1 MRRAKPRPLRPP
13 RSPRDRA
20 ARKHAE
26 ARGRRAETLCTWLLR
41 AKGYRILAR
50 RFRTPAGELD
60 IVARRGGTIAFVEVK
75 ARANLEAAIL
85 SITPHQQTRIM
96 RAALLF
102 VASRPGLA
110 ALNMR
115 FDVMLAAPWRWPVHM
130 PNAWTE

>member
-1 MRRAKPRPLRPP
+1 MSRAKPRPP
-13 RSPRDRA
+13 RAPRAPRDRA

-26 ARGRRAETLCTWLLR
+26 ARGRRAETLSTWLLR

-60 IVARRGGTIAFVEVK
+60 IVARRGRTIAFVEVK
-75 ARANLEAAIL
+75 ARADLEAAIL
-85 SITPHQQTRIM
+85 SITPHQQARIM

-115 FDVMLAAPWRWPVHM
+115 FDVMLAAPWRLPVHM
-130 PNAWTE
+130 RNAWTE

>member
-1 MRRAKPRPLRPP
+1 MSRAKPRPP
-13 RSPRDRA
+13 RAPRDRA

-26 ARGRRAETLCTWLLR
+26 ARGRRAEALSTWLLR

-50 RFRTPAGELD
+50 RFRTRAGELD
-60 IVARRGGTIAFVEVK
+60 IVARRGRTIAFVEVK
-75 ARANLEAAIL
+75 ARADLEAAIL
-85 SITPHQQTRIM
+85 SITPRQQARIM

-115 FDVMLAAPWRWPVHM
+115 FDVMLAAPWRLPVHM
-130 PNAWTE
+130 RNAWTE

>member
-1 MRRAKPRPLRPP
+1 MRRGGPRPP

-20 ARKHAE
+20 TRKRAE
-26 ARGRRAETLCTWLLR
+26 TRGRRAETLCAWLLR

-60 IVARRGGTIAFVEVK
+60 IVARRGRTVAFVEVK
-75 ARANLEAAIL
+75 ARADLDAAIH
-85 SITPHQQTRIM
+85 SITPHQQERIM

-102 VASRPGLA
+102 IASRPGLA

-115 FDVMLAAPWRWPVHM
+115 FDVMLAAPWRLPVHM
-130 PNAWTE
+130 RNAWTE